1 MTRWLAGAI
10 ILGLLG
16 SPIPAAAQ
24 GGVASGTGAMQGRV
38 LDTQGGALP
47 GVAVTASS
55 TSLLVAQTSITSE
68 TGNYR
73 FPSVPPGTY
82 TLTFELTGFGTV
94 RRENIVIALGFTGTI
109 NVEMGVA
116 TLEETVLV
124 AGGSPLIDTSATRVQ
139 QNFKLEQL
147 QSIPNGRDMW
157 SLLAITPGVQMG
169 RIDVA
174 GNRVGTQTPYTVY
187 GINGQVRVLIEG
199 INTTEAQGFA
209 GFYFDYG
216 SFEESFIG
224 TSAQT
229 AEMPHP
235 GVQSS
240 FIGRSGGNQ
249 FAGEYYLDW
258 YNNSLQ
264 GSNIPDEYTAPT
276 AFNNSPI
283 QPHSNEVEGYYDT
296 NVNVGGPVKRD
307 KLWWH
312 FSYRDQK
319 NRVRLPNY
327 LFPETHNTRLWNPT
341 TKWTYQLNP
350 NHKLIGYYQYGH
362 KVQPRRPPSSDF
374 YNDPGPTYEHQSG
387 TWVYKAEWNAS
398 LGNNLFVEARYGNFG
413 SFIIFTPNTDADYF
427 WRDSALRILEGAQQ
441 HWERPLDRKQFNG
454 ALNYF
459 IDSSKGSHTLKFG
472 FERSLDSKDEGFLQR
487 YGGDIE
493 HIYANGR
500 PSTVAFF
507 LPTAKGISKF
517 GNKDYFTSQAKVN
530 ADGFFA
536 TDSWAIGN
544 VTLNLGMRWDRYRS
558 FTPEQEQLAGTS
570 GPVTIQAA
578 TFPETTFAT
587 WNTAF
592 APRIGVV
599 WDPRGGATTVIK
611 ASYGL
616 FWHNPSYVLADTA
629 NTNQAQKSQTYA
641 WSDANGDRR
650 WQPGEQ
656 GAVLATALAGTISVD
671 PDIKQAYTHEFG
683 TFLEQRITE
692 SIGSRVGFVYKT
704 EDDLWAAYRPGRGI
718 DAYTVPFNFLDVG
731 PDGFSGTSDDQTR
744 SLLGLPSAQQAA
756 FPVNQVIM
764 NTGAYGRYKTIEASM
779 TKRYSNKWSAVLGGS
794 HTWSRNFPRGFPNDP
809 NAPSVEDTNYWDIKL
824 SGSYD
829 APWGL
834 QLSPVLRHQA
844 GLNFARQVV
853 VPASAATA
861 AGLIYN
867 GTIFAESADSR
878 RQDNIWVFDVRTQ
891 KSFDISSTLKLRFFL
906 DLFNLTNSHASETIT
921 ETTGLS
927 FLKPANILA
936 PRTARVGFRFMW

>member
-1 MTRWLAGAI
+1 MFG
-10 ILGLLG
+10 
-16 SPIPAAAQ
+16 
-24 GGVASGTGAMQGRV
+24 
-38 LDTQGGALP
+38 
-47 GVAVTASS
+47 
-55 TSLLVAQTSITSE
+55 AQTTVTSE

-82 TLTFELTGFGTV
+82 TLTFELTGFNTV
-94 RRENIVIALGFTGTI
+94 KRESILIALGFTGTI

-116 TLEETVLV
+116 TLEETVIV

-174 GNRVGTQTPYTVY
+174 GNRVGTQTPYTAY

-296 NVNVGGPVKRD
+296 NVNIGGPIKRD

-312 FSYRDQK
+312 FAYRDQK

-398 LGNNLFVEARYGNFG
+398 LGNNLYVEARYGNFG

-472 FERSLDSKDEGFLQR
+472 FERSLDSKYEGFLQR

-544 VTLNLGMRWDRYRS
+544 LTLNLGMRWDRYRS

-731 PDGFSGTSDDQTR
+731 VDGVRGNGGR
-744 SLLGLPSAQQAA
+744 SRAVHGRFDVAA
-756 FPVNQVIM
+756 TVVTLFPTTQVLM
-764 NTGAYGRYKTIEASM
+764 NVPQFGRYKTAESVAEQTLRQSVVGLAWRRLHVDDRFSGRLPAEPGPAGRRGPHASGIS
-779 TKRYSNKWSAVLGGS
+779 RPAAVRRPLR
-794 HTWSRNFPRGFPNDP
+794 HPRLAGV
-809 NAPSVEDTNYWDIKL
+809 APSVGRQLRAHGDADVPDRHHRFRGTAIYLHGAVEREPRGQHLGLRRASGEDGEL
-824 SGSYD
+824 H
-829 APWGL
+829 
-834 QLSPVLRHQA
+834 R
-844 GLNFARQVV
+844 
-853 VPASAATA
+853 
-861 AGLIYN
+861 
-867 GTIFAESADSR
+867 SR
-878 RQDNIWVFDVRTQ
+878 AHR
-891 KSFDISSTLKLRFFL
+891 LFL
-906 DLFNLTNSHASETIT
+906 DVFNITNSHASETISRA
-921 ETTGLS
+921 TGPGYQ
-927 FLKPANILA
+927 KPSAILA
-936 PRTARVGFRFMW
+936 PVTAQARFPVPVVV